1 MTSTLPLGTLGSV
14 ASLLETTL
22 YQGNHDRNHNL
33 WNIGSTDEYAG
44 IAEMLLHSNGKF
56 KWEH

>member
-1 MTSTLPLGTLGSV
+1 MVDYGSV

-33 WNIGSTDEYAG
+33 WNIGSTDAYAG